1 MNNKIFHVYHSDLRD
16 PNVFD
21 TLSQNAY
28 DNYSIITEAS
38 LIDVAGQK
46 EVVITKND
54 SGWMFTLPS
63 SQKVLSD
70 SVTFDNSVFFVG
82 FSPDNNAAATC
93 NAGQGTNFL
102 YRVSVINGDPVV
114 NNLDALD
121 PDDADDA
128 RRKTLAQGGIAPT
141 PTILFPSPDD
151 PSCTG
156 AECSPPPIGCVGV
169 ECFDPDFDNNPVR
182 TLWTQDGIM

>member
-1 MNNKIFHVYHSDLRD
+1 
-16 PNVFD
+16 VFD
-21 TLSQNAY
+21 TLSQNTY
-28 DNYSIITEAS
+28 DNYTIITEAN

-70 SVTFDNSVFFVG
+70 SVTFDGSVFFVG
-82 FSPDNNAAATC
+82 FSPDNNAAASC
-93 NAGQGTNFL
+93 NVGQGTNFL

-114 NNLDALD
+114 NNLDTLD
-121 PDDADDA
+121 PNDADDA

-141 PTILFPSPDD
+141 PTILFPSPD
-151 PSCTG
+151 PNCAG
-156 AECSPPPIGCVGV
+156 AACAPPPIGCVGV
-169 ECFDPDFDNNPVR
+169 ECFDPNFANNPVR